1 MGKETINNLC
11 NNEEMSVKTI
21 LLFVKKGF
29 FKACWPSSEIK
40 LSFN

>member
-1 MGKETINNLC
+1 MGKKTINNLC

-21 LLFVKKGF
+21 LLFVKNCFLKV
-29 FKACWPSSEIK
+29 CWPSSEIK